1 MMDKEISYK
10 EMIVALEAI
19 WDDEIDW
26 IGNLANVC
34 AEIKTRFGFWWVGF
48 YKIRNNELQLS
59 VFQGP
64 SACTRIAKGKGVCG
78 TSWENFQ
85 TIVVPN
91 VHEFEGHIACSSAS
105 NSEIVIPVL
114 NSKGEVWGVLD
125 IDSEFL
131 NHFDEVDKVY
141 LENLVGFISKKLNK

>member
-1 MMDKEISYK
+1 MEKEHTYK
-10 EMIVALEAI
+10 EALVAIEAI
-19 WDDEIDW
+19 WDPEIDW
-26 IGNLANVC
+26 VGNLSNVC
-34 AEIKTRFGFWWVGF
+34 AELKTRFGFWWVGF
-48 YKIRNNELQLS
+48 YVIRNNELQLS

-78 TSWENFQ
+78 KSWKNAQ

-105 NSEIVIPVL
+105 NSEIVVPIFHP
-114 NSKGEVWGVLD
+114 KGEVWGVLD

-131 NHFDEVDKVY
+131 NHFDNVDKLY
-141 LENLVGFISKKLNK
+141 LEQLADFISKKLS